1 MRKQIQFNVIK
12 QFEDIYSWIILIM
25 IFSIYYLD
33 FVPNGNEENYLQL
46 AKAFY
51 ETDWIKNSF
60 VLSESA
66 GTRILYNYIV
76 GFFLSIFSFEK
87 VVFIFRGLFILAYSL
102 ILCKIYK
109 SLKITNLMIVLH
121 LVLIYLGKQSYF
133 AGSWIFITIEAKEF
147 SYLFVLLALNFLIQ
161 RKYNQT
167 IILLVF
173 ATYFHVLIGFYAF
186 FYMALTILIIEK
198 WNFKSNNRLILKLS
212 VYFLI
217 ILPYAYIL
225 SSNIGGAA
233 DLKPSSD
240 WIYTYFRNPHH
251 TTLINGGFFG
261 HLKGIIFSFFAMLSL
276 IYMLKKDNN
285 DKMHVLYILGI
296 VSYAGTLLLVPLI
309 FIDNNGTFLKFYLF
323 RINAFSTFIFTLTLA
338 KWLFKIIKNEYKTIV
353 SVVIIIF
360 AIQQIVEVG
369 FLKYLRIESYKDYSL
384 NEVSDFIKSNT
395 DENAIILS
403 LTDIGEG
410 FRSDLDL
417 SLTRKMER
425 DMFVVY
431 KFVPADLNK
440 IHEWYKRIK
449 IRDDIVKDINNLV
462 AVSETYKIDYVLSKK
477 KFDNEFLIL
486 EFNNNT
492 YFLYGIRNNAS
503 VKELK

>member
-1 MRKQIQFNVIK
+1 M
-12 QFEDIYSWIILIM
+12 
-25 IFSIYYLD
+25 
-33 FVPNGNEENYLQL
+33 
-46 AKAFY
+46 
-51 ETDWIKNSF
+51 
-60 VLSESA
+60 
-66 GTRILYNYIV
+66 
-76 GFFLSIFSFEK
+76 
-87 VVFIFRGLFILAYSL
+87 
-102 ILCKIYK
+102 
-109 SLKITNLMIVLH
+109 
-121 LVLIYLGKQSYF
+121 
-133 AGSWIFITIEAKEF
+133 
-147 SYLFVLLALNFLIQ
+147 
-161 RKYNQT
+161 
-167 IILLVF
+167 
-173 ATYFHVLIGFYAF
+173 
-186 FYMALTILIIEK
+186 
-198 WNFKSNNRLILKLS
+198 
-212 VYFLI
+212 
-217 ILPYAYIL
+217 
-225 SSNIGGAA
+225 
-233 DLKPSSD
+233 
-240 WIYTYFRNPHH
+240 
-251 TTLINGGFFG
+251 
-261 HLKGIIFSFFAMLSL
+261 
-276 IYMLKKDNN
+276 
-285 DKMHVLYILGI
+285 
-296 VSYAGTLLLVPLI
+296 
-309 FIDNNGTFLKFYLF
+309 
-323 RINAFSTFIFTLTLA
+323 
-338 KWLFKIIKNEYKTIV
+338 LFKIIKNEYKTIV